1 LPEGLS
7 DLDATDPSGERE
19 GVADDRRFD
28 SWVEDDRR
36 FDSWKR
42 YRPLPVLEFDRF
54 DV

>member
-28 SWVEDDRR
+28 SW
-36 FDSWKR
+36 KR